1 MRITPQRDQDKLLFS
16 GRSRAVAAALSIAVL
31 LSGCSVKD
39 FAIKEIG
46 SALSEGTGSAFAE
59 ESDVEFAGQAIP
71 FSLKLVESLL
81 HEQPDNAEMLLAA
94 ASGFTQ
100 YSKAWVEQPAD
111 FIEDEDFYEA
121 QRQRERARAFYM
133 RAHTYGMRGLESL
146 HHGFASSLAADPK
159 AAVGELGV
167 ADIPLTYWTAASLGS
182 AISLSRTDPEMI
194 AQLATVEALA
204 GRAFELDPDWNSG
217 ALHEMLMSLELAN
230 PGADGK
236 TRERVFDHF
245 DRVMELTHSGA
256 AGPYVTLAES
266 VSIQEQNREQF
277 VSLLNKA
284 LAIDANEQPE
294 NRLTTLISQ
303 ERARWLLSRVDDLF
317 LE

>member
-1 MRITPQRDQDKLLFS
+1 MRITLQREHDRLFS
-16 GRSRAVAAALSIAVL
+16 AGPTRAIAPALLGALL
-31 LSGCSVKD
+31 LSGCSIKD

-46 SALSEGTGSAFAE
+46 SAISEGTGSAFAE
-59 ESDVEFAGQAIP
+59 EADVEFAGQAIP

-81 HEQPDNAEMLLAA
+81 HEQPNNAEMLLAA

-111 FIEDEDFYEA
+111 FIEDDDFFEA
-121 QRQRERARAFYM
+121 QRQRDRARAFYL
-133 RAHTYGMRGLESL
+133 RAHTYGMRGLESE
-146 HHGFASSLAADPK
+146 HPGFTASLAADSK
-159 AAVGELGV
+159 SAVAKLGV
-167 ADIPLTYWTAASLGS
+167 EDIPLAYWTAASLGS
-182 AISLSRTDPEMI
+182 AVSLSRTDPEMI

-230 PGADGK
+230 TSADEN
-236 TRERVFDHF
+236 TRERAFEHF
-245 DRVMELTHSGA
+245 NRVVQLTNDGA

-266 VSIQEQNREQF
+266 ISIQEQNREQF

-284 LAIDANEQPE
+284 LTIDANAHPE
-294 NRLTTLISQ
+294 NRLAILIAQ
-303 ERARWLLSRVDDLF
+303 QRATWLLSRVDDLF